1 MMLGITR
8 LEAIRRLM
16 EEYRDLNQN
25 LNTNIIA
32 NVGVPNEDDIFNWRV
47 TLLGPKDTPYKDG
60 LFFVS
65 MNFPDEYPNS
75 PPKLHFLT
83 PIYHSNV
90 NPKRNYPEPPGNVC
104 LSILSTWNPNC
115 KVEDI
120 LVSLYSLFYM
130 TNPESPFAGQRENEY
145 KNNRTLYEEKIK
157 YFTNKYASL
166 TNHDNVRDNNDWDFS
181 YNP

>member
-1 MMLGITR
+1 MVDITR
-8 LEAIRRLM
+8 LHAMSQLKK
-16 EEYRDLNQN
+16 EYKELCRNPNMN
-25 LNTNIIA
+25 LSMT
-32 NVGVPNEDDIFNWRV
+32 VGLPNEDDIFNWRV
-47 TLLGPKDTPYKDG
+47 TLLGPKDTPYKYG
-60 LFFVS
+60 VFIVS
-65 MNFPDEYPNS
+65 MNFPDDYPS
-75 PPKLHFLT
+75 GRPEVRFVT

-90 NPKRNYPEPPGNVC
+90 YPERNNSDPPGNVC
-104 LSILSTWNPNC
+104 LSILSAWNPNC

-166 TNHDNVRDNNDWDFS
+166 TNHDNVRYNNDWDFS